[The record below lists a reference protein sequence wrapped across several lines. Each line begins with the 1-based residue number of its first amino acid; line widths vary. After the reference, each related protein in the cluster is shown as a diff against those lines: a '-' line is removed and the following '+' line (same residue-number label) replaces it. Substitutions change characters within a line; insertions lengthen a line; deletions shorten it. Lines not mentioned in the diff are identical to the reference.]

1 MWYKIASIQNNVQDI
16 ISFFKEKYPEVEL
29 IIYELAQ
36 VIELSRIRVPKN
48 MQDSGIGS
56 EILSK
61 LKEYSDQVGKPI
73 VLYPEHDKGK
83 KTELRRF
90 YKKNDFVPNKG
101 RNKDFSFREPL
112 YYKNIKTSSY
122 LDDDPIAQRIR
133 KISSKI
139 AAAAQSVYDDWDP
152 KKFNSEEEYRDAWGV
167 GGICNYIAKE
177 IADVVKAE
185 FPEFTVLTQNEEGS
199 HCNHEYV
206 QVVAVSNEAFDIPS
220 DENDDETVDVYDI
233 DIPYSCYE
241 ICNSYYDFSRID
253 DVELTAD
260 SVSIY
265 KHSEYLSDIREY

>member
-1 MWYKIASIQNNVQDI
+1 
-16 ISFFKEKYPEVEL
+16 
-29 IIYELAQ
+29 
-36 VIELSRIRVPKN
+36 

-56 EILSK
+56 EILTK

-152 KKFNSEEEYRDAWGV
+152 KKFNSE
-167 GGICNYIAKE
+167 

-185 FPEFTVLTQNEEGS
+185 FPEFTVLTQNEEGN